1 MTLEQIAALGRKVSW
16 FLGLFADCFGRRDA
30 RRLLKVYVTG
40 QLSNL
45 RRKNVEAIALQAK
58 TAPRTLQRFLESIK
72 WDEQKLRNRCQQI
85 IAKDHAHDEA
95 IGCVD
100 ESGTA
105 KSGQETV
112 GVNRQWNG
120 NRGKVDNCAVAVH
133 LSYSA
138 PGFQVLLDSTVYLP
152 EDWANDPARRK
163 KHTCPTKSSSAPN
176 RRSRW
181 SRSTALCPMAYA
193 SRLGRS
199 TSCTVATASF
209 STAWNRDGRCL
220 WAKYQPTFT
229 VGYSRQPCCEL
240 VRTRRENAGVRRNI
254 RVWRVVGLR
263 AKSATC

>member
-16 FLGLFADCFGRRDA
+16 FLALFADCFGRRDA
-30 RRLLKVYVTG
+30 RGLLMVYVKG

-133 LSYSA
+133 LNYSA

-176 RRSRW
+176 RKS
-181 SRSTALCPMAYA
+181 P
-193 SRLGRS
+193 
-199 TSCTVATASF
+199 
-209 STAWNRDGRCL
+209 
-220 WAKYQPTFT
+220 
-229 VGYSRQPCCEL
+229 
-240 VRTRRENAGVRRNI
+240 
-254 RVWRVVGLR
+254 WR
-263 AKSATC
+263 